1 MRRIFIT
8 TLIAFAFSAQAQ
20 DVKELTLKDAL
31 TFALEN
37 KADAKKAKLNVE
49 NSNHQIAEVR
59 AMALPQLSINAGL
72 TYNPILQ
79 QSALPGEI
87 INRPGEVI
95 MVPFGQKWNSNA
107 VATLT
112 QNLFNQSVFT
122 GLKAAK
128 TTRDFYTINQQL
140 TEEQLIEKVSGSYY
154 QVYVTKQQLA
164 IATNNLESTK
174 KVRDIIKGQFE
185 NGLAK
190 KIDLDRISV
199 KVSNLEAGRQQLTNA
214 VQLQEN
220 TLKFFIGMPME
231 QQIKLPENTLEVTAE
246 AFTDKVESSKRTEMA
261 LLKKQQQLLTF
272 QKKAY
277 QAEYY
282 PTLSLSANYGY
293 QGLGKEFPWFAK
305 PADGVYW
312 TDFSSVGLNLHIPVF
327 SGFGTRSKVRQAEV
341 SLKKVEEDIKDTELA
356 LNYGFENAKTQINNS
371 IINIKT
377 QKENADLAKTVL
389 ENTKNNY
396 INGLASLTELLDAEN
411 ALSEAQN
418 NYTTAQLEYK
428 LAEIQII
435 KSKGELKNLVN

>member
-1 MRRIFIT
+1 MKHKIT
-8 TLIAFAFSAQAQ
+8 IALLCVAAALQAQ
-20 DVKELTLKDAL
+20 VKELTLKDAL

-37 KADAKKAKLNVE
+37 KAEAKKAKLEVE
-49 NSNHQIAEVR
+49 NSNHKIAEVR
-59 AMALPQLSINAGL
+59 AQALPQINLNGGL

-79 QSALPGEI
+79 QNALPGEFFGGPEGSI
-87 INRPGEVI
+87 ILAPL
-95 MVPFGQKWNSNA
+95 GQKWTSNGT
-107 VATLT
+107 VSLT

-122 GLKAAK
+122 GLKAARS
-128 TTRDFYTINQQL
+128 TREFYSINQQL
-140 TEEQLIEKVSGSYY
+140 TEEQLIEKVSNSYY
-154 QVYVTKQQLA
+154 QVFVTQRKLA
-164 IATNNLESTK
+164 IAENNLISTK
-174 KVRDIIKGQFE
+174 KVRDIIKGQYD

-199 KVSNLEAGRQQLTNA
+199 KVSNLEAARQQLTNA

-231 QQIKLPENTLEVTAE
+231 QQIKLPENTITVSAE
-246 AFTDKVESSKRTEMA
+246 AFTTKTETDNRTEMA

-277 QAEYY
+277 QAEYF
-282 PTLSLSANYGY
+282 PVLSLNANYGY
-293 QGLGKEFPWFAK
+293 LGQGTKMPLGARPNDVF
-305 PADGVYW
+305 W
-312 TDFSSVGLNLHIPVF
+312 TDFSSIGLNLRIPVF
-327 SGFGTRSKVRQAEV
+327 SGFSTRSKVRQAEV
-341 SLKKVEEDIKDTELA
+341 SLKKIEEDLKDTELA
-356 LNYGFENAKTQINNS
+356 LNYQFENAKTQMSNS
-371 IINIKT
+371 IINIQT
-377 QKENADLAKTVL
+377 QKENADLAKSVL

-396 INGLASLTELLDAEN
+396 VNGLASLTELLDAEN

>member
-1 MRRIFIT
+1 MKNLFILSFLT
-8 TLIAFAFSAQAQ
+8 FAFSVNAQEI
-20 DVKELTLKDAL
+20 KELSLKDAL

-59 AMALPQLSINAGL
+59 AMALPHLNVNGGL

-87 INRPGEVI
+87 FGQPGTVV
-95 MVPFGQKWNSNA
+95 MVPFGQKWNSTA

-112 QNLFNQSVFT
+112 QNIFNQSVFT
-122 GLKAAK
+122 GLQAARS
-128 TTRDFYTINQQL
+128 TREFYSINQQL
-140 TEEQLIEKVSGSYY
+140 TEEQLIEKVASSYY
-154 QVYVTKQQLA
+154 QVFVTKQKLN
-164 IATNNLESTK
+164 IAENNLMSTK
-174 KVRDIIKGQFE
+174 KVRDIIKGQFD

-199 KVSNLEAGRQQLTNA
+199 KVSNLEAARQQLTNA

-220 TLKFFIGMPME
+220 TLKFFIGMPIE
-231 QQIKLPENTLEVTAE
+231 QAIKLPENTLEVTAA
-246 AFTDKVESSKRTEMA
+246 AFTDTVETSKRTEMA
-261 LLKKQQQLLTF
+261 LLKKQQQLLGF
-272 QKKAY
+272 QKKSY

-293 QGLGKEFPWFAK
+293 QGLGKEFPWGAK

-312 TDFSSVGLNLHIPVF
+312 TDFSSIGLNLHIPVF
-327 SGFGTRSKVRQAEV
+327 NGFSTRSKVRQADV
-341 SLKKVEEDIKDTELA
+341 SLKKMEEDIKDTELA
-356 LNYGFENAKTQINNS
+356 LNYGFENAKTQMNNS

-377 QKENADLAKTVL
+377 QKENADLAKSVL

-396 INGLASLTELLDAEN
+396 INGLASLTEVLDAEN
-411 ALSEAQN
+411 ALTEAQN
-418 NYTTAQLEYK
+418 NHTTAQLEYK

>member
-1 MRRIFIT
+1 MKRKIT
-8 TLIAFAFSAQAQ
+8 IALLCIASALQAQ
-20 DVKELTLKDAL
+20 VKELSLKDAL
-31 TFALEN
+31 TYALEN
-37 KADAKKAKLNVE
+37 KAEAKKAKLNVE

-59 AMALPQLSINAGL
+59 AMALPHLSVNAGL

-79 QSALPGEI
+79 QSALPGEFFGQ
-87 INRPGEVI
+87 PGSIV
-95 MVPFGQKWNSNA
+95 MVPFGQEWNSNA

-128 TTRDFYTINQQL
+128 TTREFYTINQQL

-154 QVYVTKQQLA
+154 QVYVTKQKLA
-164 IATNNLESTK
+164 IAANNLESTK
-174 KVRDIIKGQFE
+174 KVRDIIKGQYD

-199 KVSNLEAGRQQLTNA
+199 KVSNLEAARQQLTNA

-220 TLKFFIGMPME
+220 TLKFFIGMPMDQE
-231 QQIKLPENTLEVTAE
+231 IKLPENTLDITAN
-246 AFTDKVESSKRTEMA
+246 AFTDKVETSKRTEMA
-261 LLKKQQQLLTF
+261 LLKKQQQLLSF

-312 TDFSSVGLNLHIPVF
+312 TDFSSIGLNLRVPVF
-327 SGFGTRSKVRQAEV
+327 SGFGTRSKVRQADI
-341 SLKKVEEDIKDTELA
+341 SLKKADEDLKDTELA
-356 LNYGFENAKTQINNS
+356 LNYQFENAKTQMNNS
-371 IINIKT
+371 IINIQT
-377 QKENADLAKTVL
+377 QKENANLAKSVL

-396 INGLASLTELLDAEN
+396 VNGLASLTELLDAEN